1 MDARMHLAAVLLVA
15 APVAAQD
22 PMPSLPTVKAEAVR
36 FVADCDRRILPSQ
49 RDVGEWTGQHNFSQ
63 VYYTRQRLMAEI
75 GRACQRG
82 RIEAVQVV
90 SRDGHA
96 PRESQ
101 VVAMQT
107 ARAKGQ
113 VAGVRRWR

>member
-1 MDARMHLAAVLLVA
+1 MIVRMPIAALLRIA

-36 FVADCDRRILPSQ
+36 YVAACDRRSLPSQ

-63 VYYTRQRLMAEI
+63 VYATRERLMAEI

-82 RIEAVQVV
+82 GIEAVQVV
-90 SRDGHA
+90 SRDGQA
-96 PRESQ
+96 PRELQ
-101 VVAMQT
+101 LVAIQT
-107 ARAKGQ
+107 GGAK
-113 VAGVRRWR
+113 